1 MTFEDVGGIIVS
13 QLRNGS
19 VVELAYTRDLKS
31 RAQLSLWVRVP
42 SELPFSVPRSSSP
55 WKSDTWCRPP
65 PYGSRKLGHFSE
77 MSEANPETGKST
89 HGTFE
94 AVTPSKFG
102 VGGTFGLLA
111 QLAEHRPF
119 KPRVVGSNPTQ
130 PTFKEE
136 GEE

>member
-1 MTFEDVGGIIVS
+1 MVS

-31 RAQLSLWVRVP
+31 RARLSLWVRVP

-77 MSEANPETGKST
+77 IGKST

-102 VGGTFGLLA
+102 VGGTFGLVA
-111 QLAEHRPF
+111 QLPEHRTFNPM
-119 KPRVVGSNPTQ
+119 VLGSNPRR

-136 GEE
+136 NEE